1 MVLTKGKVKLTLDGT
16 KNGGREA
23 GGGGVGVG
31 NSLRM
36 YVQRRNANFTMR
48 SPDKGV

>member
-23 GGGGVGVG
+23 GGGGGGGGKLAEDVCTKKEC
-31 NSLRM
+31 
-36 YVQRRNANFTMR
+36 QFHNA
-48 SPDKGV
+48 